1 MTQEELSIG
10 VDMGGT
16 SIKFAVVQ
24 GTQIVYKAEPMQT
37 TDYASP
43 DAIVEEIGKRLRA
56 IMELYPAV
64 KAVGMGLP
72 GFVDHK
78 AGVVDSLTNVPG
90 WYDIHIRDIL
100 SDATGLPAA
109 VDNDANCMAYAE
121 WKLGAGR
128 GMNDLV
134 CLTLGTGIGGC
145 IVVHDRMLRG
155 RNVSCAE
162 LGQTSIHYAGR
173 VGPFGNRGAV
183 EEYIGN
189 NEFAA
194 DAAAAYTAAGIP
206 RQAQE
211 CAPHLL
217 AQAALRGDAL
227 ALQQFRNYAEKLAC
241 LIMNLTYALVPEAI
255 IIGGGVAQAGD
266 LLFTPLRQALK
277 KQLFPV
283 HYDAM
288 RLLPA
293 HFGADS
299 GLIGAGLMA
308 VDYAHGKLF

>member
-1 MTQEELSIG
+1 MPHPRHG
-10 VDMGGT
+10 
-16 SIKFAVVQ
+16 
-24 GTQIVYKAEPMQT
+24 Y
-37 TDYASP
+37 
-43 DAIVEEIGKRLRA
+43 R
-56 IMELYPAV
+56 
-64 KAVGMGLP
+64 
-72 GFVDHK
+72 
-78 AGVVDSLTNVPG
+78 
-90 WYDIHIRDIL
+90 
-100 SDATGLPAA
+100 
-109 VDNDANCMAYAE
+109 
-121 WKLGAGR
+121 R
-128 GMNDLV
+128 GHHLHN
-134 CLTLGTGIGGC
+134 
-145 IVVHDRMLRG
+145 RMLRG

-162 LGQTSIHYAGR
+162 LGQTSIHYDGR
-173 VGPFGNRGAV
+173 MGPFGNRGAV